1 VTTAVRV
8 SPVVAAALRDGR
20 PVVALESSVFAQG
33 LPQPQNR
40 DAARR
45 MLAAVRARGAE
56 PAITAVARG
65 TPIVG
70 LDGDDLERFLAH
82 DGVRKV
88 SARDIAPAA
97 ATCADGATTVA
108 GSLALAH
115 AAHIAVLATG
125 GIGGVHRVAP
135 TLAHGGDVVRDES
148 ADLAELARTPM
159 LVVCAGAKTILD
171 LPATMERLESLGVAV
186 VGYRVDEL
194 PGFLTSGTGISL
206 SWRFESAAEVA
217 AAWRTQRDLGRMQAM
232 VVVQPPPTPLP
243 REMVDHAVDRVLD
256 AAVRA
261 GISGTALTPW
271 LLARLETETGGASLA
286 TNVALLES
294 NATLAAE
301 IASEVAK
308 DAEIGRARA

>member
-1 VTTAVRV
+1 
-8 SPVVAAALRDGR
+8 
-20 PVVALESSVFAQG
+20 
-33 LPQPQNR
+33 
-40 DAARR
+40 
-45 MLAAVRARGAE
+45 
-56 PAITAVARG
+56 
-65 TPIVG
+65 
-70 LDGDDLERFLAH
+70 
-82 DGVRKV
+82 
-88 SARDIAPAA
+88 
-97 ATCADGATTVA
+97 
-108 GSLALAH
+108 
-115 AAHIAVLATG
+115 
-125 GIGGVHRVAP
+125 
-135 TLAHGGDVVRDES
+135 
-148 ADLAELARTPM
+148 
-159 LVVCAGAKTILD
+159 

-232 VVVQPPPTPLP
+232 VVVQPPPTPLS
-243 REMVDHAVDRVLD
+243 REMVDNAVDRVLD

-301 IASEVAK
+301 IASEVAN

>member
-1 VTTAVRV
+1 
-8 SPVVAAALRDGR
+8 
-20 PVVALESSVFAQG
+20 
-33 LPQPQNR
+33 
-40 DAARR
+40 
-45 MLAAVRARGAE
+45 
-56 PAITAVARG
+56 
-65 TPIVG
+65 
-70 LDGDDLERFLAH
+70 
-82 DGVRKV
+82 V

-97 ATCADGATTVA
+97 AACADGATTVA

-135 TLAHGGDVVRDES
+135 ASAHTADGVRDES

-186 VGYRVDEL
+186 VGYRIDEL

-217 AAWRTQRDLGRMQAM
+217 AAWRMQRDLGRTQAI
-232 VVVQPPPTPLP
+232 VVVQPPPSPLS
-243 REMVDHAVDRVLD
+243 REIVGDAVDRALD
-256 AAVRA
+256 AAARA
-261 GISGTALTPW
+261 GIGGTALTPW
-271 LLARLETETGGASLA
+271 LLARLDAETGGASLA

-301 IASEVAK
+301 IASAVAG
-308 DAEIGRARA
+308 DGEIGRARA

>member
-1 VTTAVRV
+1 MTTPVRV
-8 SPVVAAALRDGR
+8 APAVAAALRDGR

-33 LPQPQNR
+33 LPQPENR

-56 PAITAVARG
+56 PAITAVAKG
-65 TPIVG
+65 TPVVG
-70 LDGDDLERFLAH
+70 LDGDDLERFLAKG
-82 DGVRKV
+82 GVSKI

-97 ATCADGATTVA
+97 VAQADGATTVA

-115 AAHIAVLATG
+115 AAHIVVLATG

-135 TLAHGGDVVRDES
+135 TPGADTVRDES
-148 ADLAELARTPM
+148 ADLAELACTPM
-159 LVVCAGAKTILD
+159 VVVCAGAKTILD
-171 LPATMERLESLGVAV
+171 LPGTMERLESLGVAV

-217 AAWRTQRDLGRMQAM
+217 AAWRMQRALGRAQAI
-232 VVVQPPPTPLP
+232 VVVQPPPLPLP
-243 REMVDHAVDRVLD
+243 RAMVDDAVNRALD

-261 GISGTALTPW
+261 GIAGTALTPW
-271 LLARLETETGGASLA
+271 LLARLEEETGGASLA

-294 NATLAAE
+294 NAALAAE
-301 IASEVAK
+301 IAQEVARGV
-308 DAEIGRARA
+308 EIGRARA

>member
-1 VTTAVRV
+1 MTKPART
-8 SPVVAAALRDGR
+8 SPPVAAALRDGR

-33 LPQPQNR
+33 LPQPENR
-40 DAARR
+40 EAARR

-65 TPIVG
+65 APVVG
-70 LDGDDLERFLAH
+70 LDGDDLERFLARE
-82 DGVRKV
+82 GVRKI

-97 ATCADGATTVA
+97 AARADGATTVA

-115 AAHIAVLATG
+115 ASGIVVLATG
-125 GIGGVHRVAP
+125 GIGGVHRVPHASGH
-135 TLAHGGDVVRDES
+135 AAGAVRDES
-148 ADLAELARTPM
+148 ADLIELARTPM

-206 SWRFESAAEVA
+206 SWRFESPSDVA
-217 AAWRTQRDLGRMQAM
+217 AAWRVQHDLGRMQAM
-232 VVVQPPPTPLP
+232 LVVQPPPSPLP
-243 REMVDHAVDRVLD
+243 RAMVDDAVNRALD
-256 AAVRA
+256 AAARA
-261 GISGTALTPW
+261 EIAGSALTPW
-271 LLARLETETGGASLA
+271 LLARLEEETGGASLA

-294 NATLAAE
+294 NAALAAE
-301 IASEVAK
+301 IAVELARDV
-308 DAEIGRARA
+308 EIGRARA